1 MKRRNF
7 LAALIGA
14 PLAIKAA
21 LKAEPLVNQPVA
33 KDYLTPWRVVS
44 PKVGDLPSH
53 LKVLMIE
60 LPKGLGP
67 EHEVLRHITRNRFG
81 PGDTVKARPYHVHQM
96 DVVIFLGSDDLGTWA
111 RVLKNRLGD
120 LDLLRGGDAMAA
132 AIHGCRLS
140 MDDMSRRLLHC
151 DEYNIAAW
159 PETARAVVRVYNL
172 QRLG

>member
-14 PLAIKAA
+14 PIAIKAA
-21 LKAEPLVNQPVA
+21 LKAEPAKQSVGAIALERVSQP
-33 KDYLTPWRVVS
+33 P
-44 PKVGDLPSH
+44 LPSH
-53 LKVLMIE
+53 LRVLTIE

-120 LDLLRGGDAMAA
+120 LDLLRGGDALSA

-151 DEYNIAAW
+151 GEYNIAAW